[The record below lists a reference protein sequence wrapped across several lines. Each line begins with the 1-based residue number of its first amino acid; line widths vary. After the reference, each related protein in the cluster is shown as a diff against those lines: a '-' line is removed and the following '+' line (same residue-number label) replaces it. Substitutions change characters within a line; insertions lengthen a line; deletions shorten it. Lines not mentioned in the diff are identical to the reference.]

1 VGDVGFKN
9 ILVEINPLIF
19 EKVKEYLGEDDFR
32 LFIDNKTYNPF
43 DAEKNTSSSSN
54 YVFKRILRE
63 GDDIE
68 EEVDTDILGDIN
80 DSFDRRESVLK
91 VDNGDKNVE
100 YELNTNQGQ
109 LGIQ

>member
-1 VGDVGFKN
+1 
-9 ILVEINPLIF
+9 
-19 EKVKEYLGEDDFR
+19 
-32 LFIDNKTYNPF
+32 
-43 DAEKNTSSSSN
+43 
-54 YVFKRILRE
+54 LRE